1 MSDILYWLL
10 AWFLVSVPVSLV
22 LAQLLKAASEQL
34 QPEETERRL
43 QIRGSGR
50 RPFRL
55 EEAPSRPRR
64 RSPPLGASPAASR

>member
-1 MSDILYWLL
+1 MSDIFYWLL

-34 QPEETERRL
+34 QPEETEQRL
-43 QIRGSGR
+43 EIRGSGR
-50 RPFRL
+50 RPFHL
-55 EEAPSRPRR
+55 EEIPSRPRR